1 MQRMRMLALAGAGVV
16 LAAGGLAAVGEDD
29 YEVDLV
35 MPSAAQMSERTPVWI
50 NGHKAG
56 QITGL
61 DVRDGKALVSV
72 SIDEEFAP
80 LHDGTT
86 SRVEWLSAVGERVLT
101 LYPGPKENAA
111 LPEGALVEGTSR
123 QIEVDQALQALDA
136 PTRKRLTSLI
146 SELNDTVGG
155 REDQLRATIRT
166 ASGTVGALGEVLRG
180 VGQDGPAIR
189 SLVSRLSKLTD
200 AAGSRREGIAQTVRQ
215 LNALS
220 ESTAREEAELS
231 ETLAR
236 LPRVLRTAQG
246 TLGKVPG
253 AARPTVD
260 LLEDLRPSTSLL
272 PRVSANLAPTLVDLR
287 PTVAELRPLV
297 SAADDLLQQT
307 PGLLDTSHQVLPTLN
322 SFVQDMGP
330 ALAFLRPYT
339 PEGVG
344 GLHNWGQAFAP
355 YDGAGHTWAGLLAPG
370 TNALNESL
378 VPLPTARQNP
388 APPPG
393 QPEGQPWTDANGSEI
408 R

>member
-1 MQRMRMLALAGAGVV
+1 MRRIQWLALAGAGAV
-16 LAAGGLAAVGEDD
+16 LVGGLAAVGGDE

-35 MPSAAQMSERTPVWI
+35 MPSAAQMSERTPVMI

-61 DVRDGKALVSV
+61 NVRDGKALVSISV
-72 SIDEEFAP
+72 DEEFAP

-86 SRVEWLSAVGERVLT
+86 SRVEWVSAVGERVLT
-101 LYPGPKENAA
+101 LYPGPEENAA
-111 LPEGALVEGTSR
+111 LAEGALVEGTSR
-123 QIEVDQALQALDA
+123 QIEVDQVLQALDA

-146 SELNDTVGG
+146 RELNDTVGG
-155 REDQLRATIRT
+155 REDQLRETIRT
-166 ASGTVGALGEVLRG
+166 ASSAVGALGEVLRA
-180 VGQDGPAIR
+180 VGHDGPAIR
-189 SLVSRLSKLTD
+189 SLVSQLSELTG
-200 AAGSRREGIAQTVRQ
+200 AAASRQDGIANTVRQ

-220 ESTAREEAELS
+220 EATAREEAALS
-231 ETLAR
+231 ETLGR
-236 LPRVLRTAQG
+236 LPRVLQTAQR

-253 AARPTVD
+253 AADPTVD
-260 LLEDLRPSTSLL
+260 LLEDLRPSTQLL
-272 PRVSANLAPTLVDLR
+272 PGVSADLAPTLVDLR
-287 PTVAELRPLV
+287 PTVAELRPLL
-297 SAADDLLQQT
+297 SAADQLLKHT

-322 SFVQDMGP
+322 TFVDDIGP

-378 VPLPTARQNP
+378 VPLPTSRQNP

-393 QPEGQPWTDANGSEI
+393 QPEGQPWTDATGSEI